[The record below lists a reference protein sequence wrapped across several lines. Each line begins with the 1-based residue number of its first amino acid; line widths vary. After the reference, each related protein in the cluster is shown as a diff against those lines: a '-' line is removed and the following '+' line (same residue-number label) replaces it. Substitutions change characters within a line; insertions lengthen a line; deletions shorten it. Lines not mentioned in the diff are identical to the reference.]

1 MPLCRTMRV
10 LFLGLAFAIQ
20 GTESSLTDARGL
32 QFVDQEAFCAYHCS
46 ASHVAQAYRHLSE
59 TSECL
64 EANCGRFRAETT
76 QTRTRRRLR
85 PAFTFTDSNATNQSS
100 VVGDVHAASE
110 DGKDVTIISVVSCAS
125 VTDVTLSI
133 GDPETDAFAN
143 FYQAFSSAYDAM
155 LSGDNA
161 TYDACQLQFL
171 QKELLANYSTE
182 LDDEPDEME
191 IKPTLVKLNSTS
203 DELKCLAKI
212 KKIWPATSESHTP
225 FLTRSDQDDAAATV
239 MLVHVSASVGDDIL
253 ALECVES
260 VTVLPAILKLMPFA
274 KSSYALSRSSSEK
287 KEGPALEIRLA
298 KVVNTAQILKKLS
311 AYVTKATGIKNLI
324 AMQSSTAE
332 TGGVLL
338 QSAVDDYDTW
348 TQALA
353 IVLDDEAVEW
363 VDLQQVVKTGA
374 LQELKTPALEQRL
387 LRQRFVEELEMAETH
402 TSRRLDDY
410 VQDLVGVN
418 IMQEHNITGS
428 SIIVG
433 ITDTGLYI
441 DHDQFDQESRNM
453 YDDEDLTARKV
464 IYYQTFANDVDEAEG
479 VTCGHGTHV
488 SGVLAGSS
496 YSRKNSDLGIAS
508 SARIAFMDIGK
519 QASTCAGTSGCDVS
533 LETPGEVTNLMKA
546 QVATGAKIFSF
557 SWGTGA
563 NDYNTQTQQVD
574 EYIYDNPEILI
585 IVAAGNSGETGDY
598 TISSPSGAK
607 NVISVGASLNAA
619 ASFSSTPCQSVLNE
633 NTVASFSSI
642 GPTLDG
648 RQKPDLVAPGMSIT
662 SSQSEK
668 PGSTMKSSAVCSLQG
683 TSQATPVIAGM
694 AVLIYEWLR
703 DGWWKNGVADP
714 TYGMDTIPASLIKA
728 LLLHSGEAMSRRLI
742 EPSTGVTSCVALEAA
757 AKTLTS
763 YPDFNQ
769 GYGKP
774 TMLNLVSFMGGN
786 NASSSSSTS
795 SNTIYF
801 FPNSSSGSE
810 PSVTEGSEVTF
821 HFMLTA
827 SVNLR
832 VTVVWT
838 DPPGSVGSK
847 ATLQNDLDLTLKV
860 ANTSAVFYPLSGNG
874 SRDSV
879 NNVEMV
885 EVSYDDVLDAVTEAG
900 MVVEDGYI
908 YVQAVVSGHSVKAGE
923 NATTTGQKF
932 SIVASSTPSST
943 SMTSA
948 GNGDSAFWQPWMTI
962 GAIVVCTLA
971 LLFVIAL
978 VWRMRVTMKADNLK
992 ADHGT
997 PSAAAALTGAAGRRK
1012 LSRRERKR
1020 ANEERTSVPHIHPNY
1035 RNVNAGGSL
1044 RPALEEPMAMGSRRA
1059 YDHEPSRR
1067 AFDPSAAGV
1076 HEPSKRTFDPS
1087 AAAVR
1092 EPSRRAAVP
1101 LEPPQPTSARKTSRR
1116 AAAALAEPRPPSK
1129 RRDGSDRGQERKH
1142 SDGSDRGRVRSERR
1156 RERERSDRSDGSDR
1170 GRVRSERRRE
1180 RERSDRSERPGSD
1193 RGRERSARKHEPAKA
1208 HSSRRNKPPIIL
1220 YE

>member
-1 MPLCRTMRV
+1 MPLRRTARL
-10 LFLGLAFAIQ
+10 LFLATGLAVTA
-20 GTESSLTDARGL
+20 GADAGSLTDGRGL
-32 QFVDQEAFCAYHCS
+32 QFVDRDAFCAYHCS
-46 ASHVAQAYRHLSE
+46 TSHVAQAYRHLRES
-59 TSECL
+59 SECL
-64 EANCGRFRAETT
+64 ASNCGRFLAESDG
-76 QTRTRRRLR
+76 RRLR
-85 PAFTFTDSNATNQSS
+85 PALSFADGNATTVNQSA

-133 GDPETDAFAN
+133 GDPETDAFAD
-143 FYQAFSSAYDAM
+143 FYEAFSVAYDAV
-155 LSGDNA
+155 LTGRNA

-171 QKELLANYSTE
+171 QKELLANYSAG
-182 LDDEPDEME
+182 LDDAADEME
-191 IKPTLVKLNSTS
+191 IKPTLVQLNATG
-203 DELKCLAKI
+203 DELACLAAVKS
-212 KKIWPATSESHTP
+212 IWPATSESHTP
-225 FLTRSDQDDAAATV
+225 FLTRSDQTDAAATV
-239 MLVHVSASVGDDIL
+239 MLVHVSAAVGDDIL
-253 ALECVES
+253 ALDCVES

-274 KSSYALSRSSSEK
+274 KSSYALSRSSRAK

-298 KVVNTAQILKKLS
+298 KVVDTAQAFAKLA

-324 AMQSSTAE
+324 STRSATAE

-338 QSAVDDYDTW
+338 QAAVDDYDTW

-363 VDLQQVVKTGA
+363 VDLQQVVTTGS
-374 LQELKTPALEQRL
+374 LQALKTPALEQRM
-387 LRQRFVEELEMAETH
+387 LRQRFIEEPEFVEMRAQH

-496 YSRKNSDLGIAS
+496 YSGKNSNLGIAS

-519 QASTCAGTSGCDVS
+519 QAAACAGISGCDVS
-533 LETPGEVTNLMKA
+533 LETPGEVANLMKA

-585 IVAAGNSGETGDY
+585 VVAAGNSGESGDY

-607 NVISVGASLNAA
+607 NVIAVGASLNAA

-633 NTVASFSSI
+633 QTVASFSSI

-668 PGSTMKSSAVCSLQG
+668 PGSTTKSSAVCSLQG

-703 DGWWKNGVADP
+703 DGWWKNGIADP
-714 TYGMDTIPASLIKA
+714 TYGMDVIPASLIKA

-742 EPSTGVTSCVALEAA
+742 EPSSGVTSCVALEAA

-774 TMLNLVSFMGGN
+774 TMLNLVSFMGDN
-786 NASSSSSTS
+786 NSSSSSSTS

-810 PSVTEGSEVTF
+810 PSVAEGSEVTF

-832 VTVVWT
+832 VTIVWT

-860 ANTSAVFYPLSGNG
+860 ANTSALFYPLSGNG

-885 EVSYDDVLDAVTEAG
+885 EVSYDDVLAAVTAAG

-948 GNGDSAFWQPWMTI
+948 GEGDSAFWQPWMTI
-962 GAIVVCTLA
+962 GAIVVCTLV
-971 LLFVIAL
+971 LLFFIAL
-978 VWRMRVTMKADNLK
+978 VWRIRVSQKADNLK

-1012 LSRRERKR
+1012 LSRRERNKR
-1020 ANEERTSVPHIHPNY
+1020 ASDERTSVPHIHPNY
-1035 RNVNAGGSL
+1035 RNVNAGGST
-1044 RPALEEPMAMGSRRA
+1044 RPALEEPVGSRRG
-1059 YDHEPSRR
+1059 
-1067 AFDPSAAGV
+1067 AGA
-1076 HEPSKRTFDPS
+1076 FDPS

-1092 EPSRRAAVP
+1092 EPSRRAAAAFDPSAAAVR
-1101 LEPPQPTSARKTSRR
+1101 EPSRRAGASLDPPPPTSARKTSRR
-1116 AAAALAEPRPPSK
+1116 AAAAAALADPQRKPP
-1129 RRDGSDRGQERKH
+1129 RRD
-1142 SDGSDRGRVRSERR
+1142 
-1156 RERERSDRSDGSDR
+1156 RERSDRSDGSDR
-1170 GRVRSERRRE
+1170 GQERKRSDGSDRERKRSHRRRE
-1180 RERSDRSERPGSD
+1180 RERSDRSDRPDSD
-1193 RGRERSARKHEPAKA
+1193 RGRERDRSARKNEPAKA
-1208 HSSRRNKPPIIL
+1208 QSSRRNKPPIIL

>member
-1 MPLCRTMRV
+1 
-10 LFLGLAFAIQ
+10 
-20 GTESSLTDARGL
+20 
-32 QFVDQEAFCAYHCS
+32 
-46 ASHVAQAYRHLSE
+46 
-59 TSECL
+59 
-64 EANCGRFRAETT
+64 
-76 QTRTRRRLR
+76 
-85 PAFTFTDSNATNQSS
+85 
-100 VVGDVHAASE
+100 
-110 DGKDVTIISVVSCAS
+110 
-125 VTDVTLSI
+125 
-133 GDPETDAFAN
+133 
-143 FYQAFSSAYDAM
+143 M
-155 LSGDNA
+155 LSGANA

-182 LDDEPDEME
+182 LDDEVDEME
-191 IKPTLVKLNSTS
+191 FKPSLIKLNSTS
-203 DELKCLAKI
+203 QELECLAEI
-212 KKIWPATSESHTP
+212 KDIWPVTSEKNTP
-225 FLTRSDQDDAAATV
+225 FLTRSDQDDATATV
-239 MLVHVSASVGDDIL
+239 MLVHVTAAIGDEIL

-274 KSSYALSRSSSEK
+274 KSSYALSRSSSTK
-287 KEGPALEIRLA
+287 QEGPALEIRLA
-298 KVVNTAQILKKLS
+298 KVVNTAQVFGKLS
-311 AYVTKATGIKNLI
+311 AYITKATGIKNLLT
-324 AMQSSTAE
+324 MQSSTSK

-338 QSAVDDYDTW
+338 QAAVDDYDTW
-348 TQALA
+348 TQVVA
-353 IVLDDEAVEW
+353 IVLDEEAVEW
-363 VDLQQVVKTGA
+363 VDLQQVVTTGS
-374 LQELKTPALEQRL
+374 LQSLKTPALEQRL
-387 LRQRFVEELEMAETH
+387 LRQRFVEEPEHVERKAG
-402 TSRRLDDY
+402 RRLDDY
-410 VQDLVGVN
+410 VQDLMGVD
-418 IMQEHNITGS
+418 IMQQHNITGS

-488 SGVLAGSS
+488 SGILAGSS

-519 QASTCAGTSGCDVS
+519 QEATCAGTSGCDVS

-574 EYIYDNPEILI
+574 EYIYENPEILI
-585 IVAAGNSGETGDY
+585 IVAAGNSGKSGDY

-668 PGSTMKSSAVCSLQG
+668 PGSTTKSSAVCSLQG

-714 TYGMDTIPASLIKA
+714 TYGMDVIPASLIKA

-742 EPSTGVTSCVALEAA
+742 EPSTGVTSCVALEAS
-757 AKTLTS
+757 AKTLNS

-774 TMLNLVSFMGGN
+774 TMLNLVSFMGDN
-786 NASSSSSTS
+786 NSSSSSTS

-810 PSVTEGSEVTF
+810 PSVMEGSEVTF

-847 ATLQNDLDLTLKV
+847 STLQNDLDLTLKV
-860 ANTSAVFYPLSGNG
+860 ANTTALFYPLSGNG

-885 EVSYDDVLDAVTEAG
+885 EVSYDEVLDAVTDAG
-900 MVVEDGYI
+900 MIVEDGYI

-948 GNGDSAFWQPWMTI
+948 GDGDGAFWQPWMTI
-962 GAIVVCTLA
+962 GAIVVCTLV

-978 VWRMRVTMKADNLK
+978 VWRLRVTKKADNLK
-992 ADHGT
+992 ADHT
-997 PSAAAALTGAAGRRK
+997 SAAAALTGAAGRRK
-1012 LSRRERKR
+1012 LSRRERNKR

-1035 RNVNAGGSL
+1035 RNVDAGGSL
-1044 RPALEEPMAMGSRRA
+1044 RPALEEPVGSRRA
-1059 YDHEPSRR
+1059 PG
-1067 AFDPSAAGV
+1067 A
-1076 HEPSKRTFDPS
+1076 FDPS

-1092 EPSRRAAVP
+1092 EPSRRAFDPSAAAVREPSRRAGAP
-1101 LEPPQPTSARKTSRR
+1101 LEPPMPTSARKTSRR
-1116 AAAALAEPRPPSK
+1116 AAAALADPQRKPS
-1129 RRDGSDRGQERKH
+1129 RRDRDRERDGSDRGQERKR
-1142 SDGSDRGRVRSERR
+1142 SDGSDRGHERKRSDGSDRGHERKRERR
-1156 RERERSDRSDGSDR
+1156 RERERSDRSDKD
-1170 GRVRSERRRE
+1170 
-1180 RERSDRSERPGSD
+1180 GSD
-1193 RGRERSARKHEPAKA
+1193 RGRERPRSGRKNEPVKA
-1208 HSSRRNKPPIIL
+1208 HSSRRTKPPIIL